1 MLIANNSEKSL
12 EGTVALLRVVC
23 SNPSCHIPFGCED
36 PDSAFFL
43 QSEHV
48 RVSQM
53 SMHNI
58 LLRVSLIQSLSGFSV
73 KGIWIIKRTSE
84 FLKKQPF
91 LNTES

>member
-1 MLIANNSEKSL
+1 MLIPNNSEKSL
-12 EGTVALLRVVC
+12 EGTVALLTAVC
-23 SNPSCHIPFGCED
+23 SNPSCHVPLGCQD

-58 LLRVSLIQSLSGFSV
+58 ILRVSLIHYLSGFSV
-73 KGIWIIKRTSE
+73 KGLWIIKSTSD
-84 FLKKQPF
+84 F
-91 LNTES
+91 S